1 MSSIEQR
8 ARELLAA
15 EWEADGQV
23 MLSGMIRLG
32 HPAAINNEH
41 TQRTLRAIEAAL
53 RLSAGADWQ
62 PIETAPKDGTKIL
75 IWRDGWDY
83 APVAWRDAI
92 DCDEGSFG
100 AWVFADHLCL
110 GVGDGCLGWN
120 EDIED
125 GHMPTHWM
133 PLPAA
138 PRHEPGEVD
147 RG

>member
-1 MSSIEQR
+1 MTDITLEQR

-15 EWEADGQV
+15 EMDANERTFTARQV
-23 MLSGMIRLG
+23 RAGSTDLG
-32 HPAAINNEH
+32 EWVSIP
-41 TQRTLRAIEAAL
+41 LRAIEAAL
-53 RLSAGADWQ
+53 RLPAGADWR

-125 GHMPTHWM
+125 GHMPTHWQ

-138 PRHEPGEVD
+138 PRHEPGE
-147 RG
+147 GL